1 MKTASKPVRLQK
13 VLAEAG
19 VASRRASEQIIL
31 NGRVTVNGQ
40 RVSKLGACV
49 DPRTDKICVDGRV
62 LRAPEKVYLA
72 FHKPKGCV
80 CTRHDEEKRPTIMD
94 LLPREQASLY
104 PVGRL
109 DFNSEGLI
117 FLTNDGEFSLRL
129 THPRYGVVKKYLATL
144 SGPVTAD
151 MLAQVTRGVF
161 HEGERMRAEKAT
173 LVSTRDNRSVV
184 ELELGEGKNRE
195 VRRMFETFGLFVRK
209 LVRTQIGTVRLG
221 NLKAGQSRPLTEAE
235 IRSLLSNL

>member
-1 MKTASKPVRLQK
+1 MKSASKPVRLQK

-49 DPRTDKICVDGRV
+49 NPAMDKICVDGRV
-62 LRAPEKVYLA
+62 LQPPAKVYLA
-72 FHKPKGCV
+72 FHKPRGCV
-80 CTRHDEEKRPTIMD
+80 CTRQDEENRPTIMD
-94 LLPREQASLY
+94 LLPRELASLY

-151 MLAQVTRGVF
+151 MLAQITRGVF